1 MTRLDSTARVL
12 VTGGAGFIGSALCR
26 MLIEEHDATVVNCDK
41 LTYAANLESLASI
54 AGSSRYTFER
64 GDICDRTA
72 LDGLFARYRP
82 TAVLHAAAETHVDR
96 SIDDPDQFVRSNLI
110 GTYQLLE
117 ATRHHL
123 AGLDA
128 DARARF
134 RFVHISTDEVYGSLG
149 AEGQFYEHTPYD
161 PSSPYSATKAGSD
174 HLVRAWARTYCMP
187 LIVSNC
193 SNNYGPYQFP
203 EKLIPLA
210 TINALCGLR
219 IPVYGSGANV
229 RDWLHVNDHARG
241 LLTLLARGRPGES
254 YNFGG
259 ESERTNLQ
267 VVEAVCDILDD
278 TNPAERPR
286 RELISFVEDRPAHD
300 ARYAMNTAKVRDELG
315 WSPSRT
321 FEEGLRDTVAWYV
334 AHREWWKPIRE
345 RVYAGMRLGLAR

>member
-1 MTRLDSTARVL
+1 
-12 VTGGAGFIGSALCR
+12 
-26 MLIEEHDATVVNCDK
+26 
-41 LTYAANLESLASI
+41 
-54 AGSSRYTFER
+54 
-64 GDICDRTA
+64 
-72 LDGLFARYRP
+72 
-82 TAVLHAAAETHVDR
+82 VLHAAAETHVDR

-117 ATRHHL
+117 ATRHYL
-123 AGLDA
+123 ARLDS
-128 DARARF
+128 DACERF

-149 AEGQFYEHTPYD
+149 ADGRFCEDTPYD

-174 HLVRAWARTYCMP
+174 HLVRAWERTYRMP

-210 TINALCGLR
+210 IINALYGLP

-229 RDWLHVNDHARG
+229 RDWLHVDDHARG
-241 LLTLLARGRPGES
+241 LLTLLTRGRPGAN

-267 VVEAVCDILDD
+267 VVETVCDVLDD
-278 TNPAERPR
+278 ISPAERPR
-286 RELISFVEDRPAHD
+286 RELISFVEDRPGHD
-300 ARYAMNTAKVRDELG
+300 ARYAMNVAKARGELG

-334 AHREWWKPIRE
+334 AHRDWWHPIRE
-345 RVYAGMRLGLAR
+345 RVYAGTRLGLAR